1 MKEKIT
7 FPCDFSGSPVVKT
20 LHFHC
25 RGMGSIPGQGT
36 KILHVTGPIARAHAH
51 THTHTHTHTFPAS
64 VYTCRIYYSI
74 EIFLGSVSSKV
85 I

>member
-25 RGMGSIPGQGT
+25 RGMGSIPGQETRSCMSQGQ
-36 KILHVTGPIARAHAH
+36 LRVRAHTPPH
-51 THTHTHTHTFPAS
+51 ITFPDS

>member
-51 THTHTHTHTFPAS
+51 THTHTHTHTHFQPQ
-64 VYTCRIYYSI
+64 SI
-74 EIFLGSVSSKV
+74 LVGSTILLRFSWAVCHLR
-85 I
+85 